1 MGSADIY
8 QAIDTIPE
16 IEDSL
21 VIGAEQPDGAYWM
34 PLFVVLREGVRL
46 TDHLADR
53 IRAAIRETASPRHV
67 PDEIIPVAAVPRT
80 RTGKKLEVP
89 IKRLMQGAALADV
102 VDPQTVVD
110 PDSLK
115 PYAAIAAA
123 RNARR

>member
-8 QAIDTIPE
+8 QAVDTIPE

-34 PLFVVLREGVRL
+34 PLFVVLREGARL

-89 IKRLMQGAALADV
+89 ITGILAGRRDV
-102 VDPQTVVD
+102 AVDPRSID
-110 PDSLK
+110 NPDLLDW
-115 PYAAIAAA
+115 YREQGRAH
-123 RNARR
+123 RW

>member
-1 MGSADIY
+1 MGSADVY
-8 QAIDTIPE
+8 QAVDAIPE

-21 VIGAEQPDGAYWM
+21 VIGAEQPDGGYWM
-34 PLFVVLREGVRL
+34 PLFVVLREGARL

-67 PDEIIPVAAVPRT
+67 PDEIIPIAAVPRT

-89 IKRLMQGAALADV
+89 IKRLMQGAAIADV

>member
-21 VIGAEQPDGAYWM
+21 VIGAEQPDRAYWM

-46 TDHLADR
+46 THHLADR
-53 IRAAIRETASPRHV
+53 IRVAIRETASPRHV